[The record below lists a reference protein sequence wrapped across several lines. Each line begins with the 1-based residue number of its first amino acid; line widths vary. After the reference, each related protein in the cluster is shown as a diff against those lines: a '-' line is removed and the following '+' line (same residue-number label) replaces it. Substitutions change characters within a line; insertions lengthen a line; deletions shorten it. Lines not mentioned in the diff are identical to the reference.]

1 MSETY
6 FKELP
11 VPLNDSD
18 EPRTVGFELEFSG
31 LTLEQT
37 STILCS
43 VVDGECVRES
53 KAEHKVKTSDLG
65 TFNVEIDWAYLKKKA
80 KAEGADESSL
90 LKELGNLA
98 ERWVPIEIVC
108 PPLTLEQCKVLT
120 TLVDKLR
127 NAGAKGTDESWIA
140 AYGVHINAEIPQL
153 DAPTV
158 LRYLQAYGVLQWW
171 LIEKHQ
177 VDTTR
182 KISPYI
188 DKYSEDYL
196 HRLMTQDE
204 ADMSTLIDEY
214 LSFNATRNRALDML
228 PLFSMVD
235 EDKVMNAVNDGKIKA
250 RPTFHYRLP
259 NCQIEH
265 PGWQL
270 SEEWNLW
277 WVIEALA
284 SDQDA
289 LAYWRNAFL
298 EAERPI
304 MGVAE
309 TDWKERLTQWLS
321 DREWW

>member
-1 MSETY
+1 
-6 FKELP
+6 
-11 VPLNDSD
+11 
-18 EPRTVGFELEFSG
+18 
-31 LTLEQT
+31 
-37 STILCS
+37 
-43 VVDGECVRES
+43 
-53 KAEHKVKTSDLG
+53 
-65 TFNVEIDWAYLKKKA
+65 
-80 KAEGADESSL
+80 
-90 LKELGNLA
+90 
-98 ERWVPIEIVC
+98 
-108 PPLTLEQCKVLT
+108 
-120 TLVDKLR
+120 
-127 NAGAKGTDESWIA
+127 
-140 AYGVHINAEIPQL
+140 
-153 DAPTV
+153 
-158 LRYLQAYGVLQWW
+158 
-171 LIEKHQ
+171 
-177 VDTTR
+177 
-182 KISPYI
+182 
-188 DKYSEDYL
+188 
-196 HRLMTQDE
+196 MTQDE
-204 ADMSTLIDEY
+204 ADMSTLIDDY

-235 EDKVMNAVNDGKIKA
+235 EDRVMNAVNDGKIKA

>member
-1 MSETY
+1 MSETK

-11 VPLNDSD
+11 VPLNHRN

-37 STILCS
+37 SRLLSS
-43 VVDGECVRES
+43 VTGGDCHRVS
-53 KAEHKVKTSDLG
+53 AAEHKVKVPELG
-65 TFNVEIDWAYLKKKA
+65 TFNVEIDWAYLKRKA
-80 KAEGADESSL
+80 KGEDANESTL
-90 LKELGNLA
+90 LSELGHFA

-108 PPLTLEQCKVLT
+108 PPLTLNQCDVLIRLVN
-120 TLVDKLR
+120 TLRD
-127 NAGAKGTDESWIA
+127 AGAKGTDESWIA
-140 AYGVHINAEIPQL
+140 AYGVHINSEIPKL
-153 DAPTV
+153 DASTL
-158 LRYLQAYGVLQWW
+158 LRYLQAYGILQWW
-171 LIEKHQ
+171 LIEKHR

-196 HRLMTQDE
+196 HRLMAYDE
-204 ADMSTLIDEY
+204 VDMSTLMNDY

-228 PLFSMVD
+228 PLFCMVD
-235 EDKVMNAVNDGKIKA
+235 EDSVMNAVNDGKIKA

-265 PGWQL
+265 PDWQL
-270 SEEWNLW
+270 TEEWRLW
-277 WVIEALA
+277 WVVEALA
-284 SDQDA
+284 SDKHA
-289 LAYWRNAFL
+289 LNYWRNAFL
-298 EAERPI
+298 EAERPV

>member
-108 PPLTLEQCKVLT
+108 PPLTLAQCKVLT

-140 AYGVHINAEIPQL
+140 AYGVHINAEIPKL

-158 LRYLQAYGVLQWW
+158 LRYLQAFGLLQWW

-188 DKYSEDYL
+188 DKYPEDYL

-204 ADMSTLIDEY
+204 ADMSTLIDDY

-235 EDKVMNAVNDGKIKA
+235 EDRVMNAVNDGKIKA

-284 SDQDA
+284 SDQNA